1 MGVKKMT
8 DAEFVAAWYE
18 AKCSPVQMSKMTGV
32 SERQI
37 YKTRSSL
44 MERGI
49 ALQSV
54 PSNGH
59 EPVVTPVSISPR
71 MTYDLNDGVVI
82 VFSDAHYYPGDY
94 PVAHQ
99 ALLKLIKELQPKMVI
114 GNGDILDGA
123 SISKHERIGWESR
136 PSLKDELQVV
146 QERMAEIESVA
157 PKGCILHRTIGNHD
171 IRFEKKLSAN
181 VPQYEGIAGTRLKD
195 HLPAWG
201 ESWSLYINPTH
212 EAPTMVKHRPPSQ
225 GLHSSYNST
234 LRAGTNMVC
243 GHLHRLMVYPWSDY
257 RGRRYGVD
265 TGTLSDWQTSTAF
278 SYAEDDPRPW
288 ASGFAILTF
297 HKGYML
303 LPELCQVSEIGA
315 VFRGQVL
322 DL

>member
-37 YKTRSSL
+37 YKMRSSL

-99 ALLKLIKELQPKMVI
+99 ALLKLIKELKPKMVI
-114 GNGDILDGA
+114 ANGDILDGA
-123 SISKHERIGWESR
+123 SISKHERIGWEAR

-146 QERMAEIESVA
+146 QERMAEIESVI
-157 PKGCILHRTIGNHD
+157 PKGCLLHRTIGNHD
-171 IRFEKKLSAN
+171 IRFEKRLSAN
-181 VPQYEGIAGTRLKD
+181 VPQYEGVAGTRLKD
-195 HLPAWG
+195 HLPAWN
-201 ESWSLYINPTH
+201 ESWSLYINPDF

-243 GHLHRLMVYPWSDY
+243 GHLHKLMVYPWTDY

-265 TGTLSDWQTSTAF
+265 TGTLADWEDSSAF
-278 SYAEDDPRPW
+278 NYAEDDPRPW
-288 ASGFAILTF
+288 ASGFAVLTF
-297 HKGYML
+297 HKQHLL
-303 LPELCQVSEIGA
+303 LPELCQVSSFGA